1 MQIVY
6 IDFETYYRKKDFAL
20 KTAKST
26 GEYIG
31 TTQIQMMG
39 WAIGDGDVSLAVGE
53 EQIREVVNKID
64 WSKAAMCSHN
74 TQFDARVLKERFGK
88 IPAFYFD
95 TLAMM
100 RTLHWNQLVSGAKL
114 GHLSKVLQSYGL
126 SIEDKGSEIDE
137 ADGKYLFKFK
147 GDIYYMHDQ
156 EITAEYLGNLNLT
169 KTGKVKTGKAYKD
182 PREVVANAIQF
193 FKDFSQY
200 CVTDVKI
207 CRAGFKVMSKQIPK
221 QELLFQDMITRCALS
236 PQLEMDVPMLRGAL
250 HKAQE
255 RMREAVNTVAHKWFF
270 GRYDDAKDA
279 LLSTTKLAL
288 VLKAMGGMTQDEIDD
303 YVATEGVY
311 PDVPFVIPTKLSE
324 KESANKGR
332 PVYKYAL
339 AKKDPGMAELMENPY
354 PDLQEVLACRKV
366 AVYCNNY
373 EIPRLQRFI
382 NEQEYSGEV
391 GMPLKVS
398 GAFTHRLGGC
408 LTADTMVLSLTANG
422 LVTEK
427 PIVDVLISDLVWDGV
442 EFVEHDGV
450 VFSGYQEVISYDGVT
465 GTPDHKVFISDT
477 EAISLAE
484 AARRGTPIVDCPT
497 PPNWS
502 NNTAQKISGSVDVSI
517 RRPVYD
523 ILNAGSRKRFC
534 ANGKLVH
541 NSVFNIQN
549 LSSGRNE
556 GQDATMRM
564 SIIAKEGRVV
574 VAADS
579 SQIEARV
586 LAFMANETI
595 ILDEFKNGVDPYC
608 ALAEKIYNIPYAEIN
623 AARKD
628 ENHPNHEVAK
638 LQRQAGKA
646 GRLGLGYLM
655 GSKAFVD
662 YAATLGVKLTQEE
675 SERIVQVYRTTY
687 AKTKGF
693 WELCGDV
700 LKMMVAGEQ
709 GYFGGP
715 DGRLFFFDGARTVAG
730 RRQPGI
736 RLPDGLWLDYT
747 DLQMKERTYADGTK
761 KWNYCYY
768 GIDAGKPAWVWVYSG
783 KITEN
788 LCQALAF
795 SIMKWQAMNINKR
808 YPIAF
813 NVHDEWIVTTTAE
826 DAEACKEFV
835 VNEMRRLPDWA
846 IGCPIDAEGAYAKR
860 YGDC

>member
-100 RTLHWNQLVSGAKL
+100 RTLHWNQLVGGAKL

-182 PREVVANAIQF
+182 PKQVVANAI
-193 FKDFSQY
+193 DFYQRFANY

-207 CRAGFKVMSKQIPK
+207 CRAGFKAMTKLIPIH
-221 QELLFQDMITRCALS
+221 ELKFQDMITRCALF

-255 RMREAVNTVAHKWFF
+255 RMREAVNTVANKWFF
-270 GRYDDAKDA
+270 GRYDDAKAA

-303 YVATEGVY
+303 YVATEGVQ
-311 PDVPFVIPTKLSE
+311 PDVPFIIPTKLSE
-324 KESANKGR
+324 KETASKGR

-339 AKKDPGMAELMENPY
+339 AKKDPGMAELMENPH

-382 NEQEYSGEV
+382 NEQEYSGAIA
-391 GMPLKVS
+391 MPLKVA
-398 GAFTHRLGGC
+398 GAFTLRLGG
-408 LTADTMVLSLTANG
+408 DTYNV
-422 LVTEK
+422 
-427 PIVDVLISDLVWDGV
+427 
-442 EFVEHDGV
+442 
-450 VFSGYQEVISYDGVT
+450 
-465 GTPDHKVFISDT
+465 
-477 EAISLAE
+477 
-484 AARRGTPIVDCPT
+484 
-497 PPNWS
+497 
-502 NNTAQKISGSVDVSI
+502 
-517 RRPVYD
+517 
-523 ILNAGSRKRFC
+523 
-534 ANGKLVH
+534 
-541 NSVFNIQN
+541 QN

-556 GQDATMRM
+556 GQDATMRKAIM
-564 SIIAKEGRVV
+564 APDNKVV
-574 VAADS
+574 VAVDS

-586 LAFMANETI
+586 LAYIADCISQLDIFSTGGDIYCDMA
-595 ILDEFKNGVDPYC
+595 G
-608 ALAEKIYNIPYAEIN
+608 AIYNEDPLYI
-623 AARKD
+623 KSQ
-628 ENHPNHEVAK
+628 H
-638 LQRQAGKA
+638 KA
-646 GRLGLGYLM
+646 GNADYTYKRQMGKFVILGCIDGESEVLCERGW
-655 GSKAFVD
+655 
-662 YAATLGVKLTQEE
+662 VKLHALKSDDLLWDGENFVPHKGLIERGEQECINVAGTWLTPDHE
-675 SERIVQVYRTTY
+675 ICVDGIWEEAQYADICKATTY
-687 AKTKGF
+687 ASS
-693 WELCGDV
+693 CV
-700 LKMMVAGEQ
+700 
-709 GYFGGP
+709 
-715 DGRLFFFDGARTVAG
+715 
-730 RRQPGI
+730 
-736 RLPDGLWLDYT
+736 
-747 DLQMKERTYADGTK
+747 
-761 KWNYCYY
+761 
-768 GIDAGKPAWVWVYSG
+768 
-783 KITEN
+783 
-788 LCQALAF
+788 
-795 SIMKWQAMNINKR
+795 
-808 YPIAF
+808 F
-813 NVHDEWIVTTTAE
+813 N
-826 DAEACKEFV
+826 
-835 VNEMRRLPDWA
+835 NEHNN
-846 IGCPIDAEGAYAKR
+846 E
-860 YGDC
+860 